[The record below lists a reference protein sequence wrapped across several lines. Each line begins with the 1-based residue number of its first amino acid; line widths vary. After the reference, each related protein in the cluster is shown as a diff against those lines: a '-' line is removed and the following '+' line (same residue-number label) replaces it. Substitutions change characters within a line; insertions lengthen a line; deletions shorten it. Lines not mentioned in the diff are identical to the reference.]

1 MFKATSKKYERSFL
15 GSYLFEKL
23 VPQNHPL
30 RLLSEIADFSQMDED
45 LKHLYSERGQKAYA
59 PSMMTR
65 ISILKEFYNVSDDR
79 VIQMVKE
86 NIPARMYAGIS
97 LEAKVPD
104 ASDLTY
110 FRRRLGE
117 DNFQKIFDE
126 IIAIAKRNGL
136 KLGDILL
143 IDSTHTEAKIN
154 QHTQGKTKDEKH
166 NDPDARFAHKSPTKT
181 FFGFKHHTGAEN
193 NHNLIMAIQ
202 TTAGDTYDGNKMK
215 DLIDE
220 SLEKMS
226 IPEIIAADKGYDDIE
241 NHEYIE
247 SLDIFSSIT
256 LKETRLQTKNKEFKY
271 FDASGGDNRFFKQYF
286 DPRYEQGQKQRYK
299 VEQPYA
305 EMKNYHGLRR
315 SKYLGLEKNHIQG
328 LLTAA
333 IYNLKHIVTFIKSD
347 FTNRKFNK
355 AFLTG

>member
-23 VPQNHPL
+23 VPENHPL
-30 RLLSEIADFSQMDED
+30 RVLSQIADFSQMDED
-45 LKHLYSERGQKAYA
+45 LKHLYSERGQRAYS
-59 PSMMTR
+59 PSMMIR
-65 ISILKEFYNVSDDR
+65 ICILKDLYNVSDVR
-79 VIQMVKE
+79 VIQMIEE

-97 LEAKVPD
+97 FESRVPD
-104 ASDLTY
+104 PSDLTY
-110 FRRRLGE
+110 FRRRMGE
-117 DNFQKIFDE
+117 ENFQHLFDE
-126 IIAIAKRNGL
+126 VLKLAGRNGL

-143 IDSTHTEAKIN
+143 IDSTHSEAKIN
-154 QHTQGKTKDEKH
+154 QSTQNRTKDKKH
-166 NDPDARFAHKSPTKT
+166 NDQDAKFAHKSPTRT
-181 FFGFKHHTGAEN
+181 FFGYKHHTAVEN
-193 NHNLIMAIQ
+193 NHNLITAIQ
-202 TTAGDTYDGNKMK
+202 TTPGDTYDGNKMK

-220 SLEKMS
+220 SLEK
-226 IPEIIAADKGYDDIE
+226 IPAPQIIAADKGYDDIE

-247 SLDIFSSIT
+247 SLDIFSAIA

-271 FDASGGDNRFFKQYF
+271 YDASGRDNRFFQQYL

-315 SKYLGLEKNHIQG
+315 GKYLGLEKNHIQG

-333 IYNLKHIVTFIKSD
+333 AYNLKHIISFINSN
-347 FTNRKFNK
+347 FTNRKLNH
-355 AFLTG
+355 AFVT